1 MTAACIFNNVHT
13 KYSIFFAQIIL
24 SSIDSILAH
33 ALKAAK
39 KSHKMT
45 QCCCSNSSFISLR
58 LLIVLFKMFGLAP
71 FATKIVIDNE
81 NNQEKN
87 TFKIEFSSSVLGS
100 IYNLLIVLIIL
111 SEIIYNYILW
121 PMDAY
126 ILLQIYNLFK
136 KIGLITIILSF
147 LFRRKSLIKII
158 ETLYAINNA
167 FDQSDILRPLSHRE
181 KFYRIVTVIVY
192 LTISLILMTSYII
205 SEIFY
210 LKKNSFI
217 ANINI
222 VVEYAIIFTIGWFI
236 TQYSLLLI
244 FVYHKLCMF
253 NESFELCFTGE
264 NYSIDSQNCFVCEN
278 TLLKFISLR
287 KLYQNTYSALSDI
300 ARLYSLPILVAFVI
314 IIPKLISVVNNTIDY
329 NESRDESI
337 LLKVF
342 NNLMMI
348 FLYFPVINLTVFAT
362 KINEEVRIL
371 F

>member
-1 MTAACIFNNVHT
+1 MTATCIFNNVHT

-24 SSIDSILAH
+24 SSIDSILVY

-39 KSHKMT
+39 KSQKMT
-45 QCCCSNSSFISLR
+45 QCCCLNFSFISLR
-58 LLIVLFKMFGLAP
+58 LIIVLFKVFGLAP
-71 FATKIVIDNE
+71 FATKVVINNE

-100 IYNLLIVLIIL
+100 IYNLLLVLIIL
-111 SEIIYNYILW
+111 IELIYNYILW
-121 PMDAY
+121 PIDAY
-126 ILLQIYNLFK
+126 VLLHIYNLFK

-147 LFRRKSLIKII
+147 LLRQKSLIKII
-158 ETLYAINNA
+158 KALYTINNA
-167 FDQSDILRPLSHRE
+167 LDQSDILRPLSRRE
-181 KFYRIVTVIVY
+181 KFYRIVTVIFY
-192 LTISLILMTSYII
+192 LTISLILMTSYTL

-210 LKKNSFI
+210 LQKNSFI

-222 VVEYAIIFTIGWFI
+222 VVEYVIIFTVGWFI

-244 FVYHKLCMF
+244 FAYHKLCMF
-253 NESFELCFTGE
+253 NESFALFFTGE
-264 NYSIDSQNCFVCEN
+264 NNPINSPDSFEGEN
-278 TLLKFISLR
+278 TLLKFSSLR
-287 KLYQNTYSALSDI
+287 KLYQSTYSALSDI
-300 ARLYSLPILVAFVI
+300 ARIYSLPIFVAFVI
-314 IIPKLISVVNNTIDY
+314 IIPKLINVLNNTIDY

-337 LLKVF
+337 FFKIF

-362 KINEEVRIL
+362 KINEEVCII

>member
-13 KYSIFFAQIIL
+13 KYTIFFAQIIL

-39 KSHKMT
+39 KSQKMT
-45 QCCCSNSSFISLR
+45 QCCLNFSFISLR
-58 LLIVLFKMFGLAP
+58 LLIVLFKVFGLAP
-71 FATKIVIDNE
+71 FATNIVINNE
-81 NNQEKN
+81 NNLEKN

-100 IYNLLIVLIIL
+100 IYNLLLILIIL
-111 SEIIYNYILW
+111 IELIYNYILW
-121 PMDAY
+121 PIDAY
-126 ILLQIYNLFK
+126 ILLHIYNLFK

-147 LFRRKSLIKII
+147 LLRQKSLIKII

-167 FDQSDILRPLSHRE
+167 FDQSDILRPLLRRE

-192 LTISLILMTSYII
+192 LTISLILMTSYIL

-210 LKKNSFI
+210 LQKNSFI

-253 NESFELCFTGE
+253 NESFALCFTEE

-278 TLLKFISLR
+278 ALIKFTSLR
-287 KLYQNTYSALSDI
+287 KLYQSTYSALSDI
-300 ARLYSLPILVAFVI
+300 ARIYSLPILVAFII

-362 KINEEVRIL
+362 KINEEVCIL
-371 F
+371 FM